1 MHHAARPA
9 AWQRCLTF
17 ALPARP
23 SFSSCPLFYFYYR
36 KINTSTSKYFPSLLL
51 LLLFL
56 IFKPNGKR
64 ENSKK
69 KKLSEPIEFC
79 RALVPKVLHMIE
91 INIDNWNESNI
102 NKSLDFFS
110 GWGKKSC
117 FNCRCG
123 LMQNVFLA
131 RTLVTKIL
139 TANSVI
145 KKIMASVGRFQC
157 SSGQHNE
164 REKKLLF
171 QTCDFSPFFH
181 TQDEKGKKKKRRSWM
196 ELRVDPMPCV
206 RLEWQVFSSS
216 KILWRE
222 GEKERQET
230 WGICMPFPHKR
241 IRGRGSPVFYFF
253 FFSVYV
259 QLTRRVRQIRE
270 SERED
275 EEERKKERK
284 KRVFSP
290 TRNVI
295 YCVALL
301 PISYLRK

>member
-64 ENSKK
+64 ENCKK

-79 RALVPKVLHMIE
+79 RALVPKVLHLIE

-110 GWGKKSC
+110 GWGRKSC

-145 KKIMASVGRFQC
+145 KKLWHPWGDFNAPAANTMSAKRNYCSKLVIFLPFFTHKTKRGRKRKGEVEWNCAWIPCRAFDLNGRFFLPPKFC
-157 SSGQHNE
+157 
-164 REKKLLF
+164 
-171 QTCDFSPFFH
+171 
-181 TQDEKGKKKKRRSWM
+181 
-196 ELRVDPMPCV
+196 
-206 RLEWQVFSSS
+206 
-216 KILWRE
+216 E
-222 GEKERQET
+222 GR
-230 WGICMPFPHKR
+230 
-241 IRGRGSPVFYFF
+241 
-253 FFSVYV
+253 
-259 QLTRRVRQIRE
+259 
-270 SERED
+270 
-275 EEERKKERK
+275 ERKKGRK
-284 KRVFSP
+284 LEEFACHFHTKE
-290 TRNVI
+290 
-295 YCVALL
+295 
-301 PISYLRK
+301 

>member
-1 MHHAARPA
+1 
-9 AWQRCLTF
+9 
-17 ALPARP
+17 
-23 SFSSCPLFYFYYR
+23 
-36 KINTSTSKYFPSLLL
+36 
-51 LLLFL
+51 
-56 IFKPNGKR
+56 
-64 ENSKK
+64 
-69 KKLSEPIEFC
+69 
-79 RALVPKVLHMIE
+79 
-91 INIDNWNESNI
+91 
-102 NKSLDFFS
+102 
-110 GWGKKSC
+110 
-117 FNCRCG
+117 
-123 LMQNVFLA
+123 MQNVFLA

-253 FFSVYV
+253 FFCVCPAHEEGE
-259 QLTRRVRQIRE
+259 TNKRVWKGR
-270 SERED
+270 
-275 EEERKKERK
+275 RKKERK
-284 KRVFSP
+284 KKKKRVQP
-290 TRNVI
+290 DI
-295 YCVALL
+295 MLL
-301 PISYLRK
+301 ERTQEK